1 MCDGCHGG
9 GRLCSVLENGEGP
22 FPRPVEPLRSRPRPP
37 SLISRSMQYTVCAV
51 SSRVPARRVLVGRS
65 VTGGLEQSQQLQ
77 PSGEPLAF
85 VVSLAG
91 EHSLDPPALQLGELQ
106 DKAHR

>member
-1 MCDGCHGG
+1 MLLAA
-9 GRLCSVLENGEGP
+9 RSVC
-22 FPRPVEPLRSRPRPP
+22 RSAEAPTSTRNSP
-37 SLISRSMQYTVCAV
+37 SLILRSMQYTVCAV